1 METWIVSLIE
11 NYGYIGLYLGMLLEA
26 IIIIIPSELILAMG
40 GILAAQG
47 YMAFWGVFFVGL
59 LGSLSCALVI
69 YYIGYYG
76 GRPFIEKYGK
86 YFFMKEEDIAVADR
100 WFNKYGM
107 IAALLGRNF
116 PIVRTLISFPIG
128 VTRLNVYKFMLYSTI
143 GSIPWTFI
151 FVYAGFQLGDK
162 WEVVANYI
170 NVLKIPIIIILL
182 ALIGFYIY
190 IHIKPKKNIVE

>member
-86 YFFMKEEDIAVADR
+86 HFFMKEEDIAVADR

-170 NVLKIPIIIILL
+170 DALKIPIIIILL